1 MRREEKIEKAQ
12 ELKELFDQ
20 HRYFA
25 FFNFTG
31 INVVQINNLRRNLR
45 KSGSIVKV
53 IKNRIAKKIL
63 NETPAAPAEEWL
75 TGPTAVV
82 FIKDD
87 VGKAVKELYEFS
99 KEAPLRFKGFIL
111 EGQKLGPEKA
121 EELSK
126 LPTREELIAQFAA
139 AMAAPLV
146 QFGRA
151 LSMPLIMLGNA
162 LTQLKDK
169 KEKGE

>member
-1 MRREEKIEKAQ
+1 MRREEKIEKAK
-12 ELKELFDQ
+12 ELKELFNE
-20 HRYFA
+20 HRYFV
-25 FFNFTG
+25 FFDFTG
-31 INVVQINNLRRNLR
+31 INVEQINNLRSSLR
-45 KSGSIVKV
+45 KSGSLIKV
-53 IKNRIAKKIL
+53 VKNRIAKKIL
-63 NETPAAPAEEWL
+63 SDTPAAPAEDWL
-75 TGPTAVV
+75 SGPTAVV

-99 KEAPLRFKGFIL
+99 KEAPLKFKGFVL
-111 EGQKLGPEKA
+111 EGQKMGPEKA

-126 LPTREELIAQFAA
+126 LPTREELLAKFAA

-151 LSMPLIMLGNA
+151 LSMPLFMLGNA
-162 LTQLKDK
+162 LSQLKDI